1 MQKGINMK
9 QYPLSAGY
17 KEEGTSKSAAELID
31 AGVKTIR
38 EQVFYA
44 IINKGNY
51 GATADEVA
59 ELLNLTPFTVRPRV
73 TELFKLNKIKRTNTR
88 RKNSSGL
95 NAYVY
100 VVSKDHLNDQLIK
113 GASV

>member
-38 EQVFYA
+38 EQVFYVMKLS
-44 IINKGNY
+44 IIIQTTVY
-51 GATADEVA
+51 
-59 ELLNLTPFTVRPRV
+59 LQNL
-73 TELFKLNKIKRTNTR
+73 K
-88 RKNSSGL
+88 
-95 NAYVY
+95 
-100 VVSKDHLNDQLIK
+100 
-113 GASV
+113 